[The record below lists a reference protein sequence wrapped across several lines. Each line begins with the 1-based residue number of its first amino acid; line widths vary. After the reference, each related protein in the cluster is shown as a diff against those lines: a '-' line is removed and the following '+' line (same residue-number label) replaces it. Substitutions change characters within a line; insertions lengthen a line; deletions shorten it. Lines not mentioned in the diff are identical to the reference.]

1 MIGRPRGHRCAS
13 AVINTTQRKPKNIA
27 PTTVNG
33 LICGRVSTKRKNIKR
48 GGKIVNV
55 LNAAASCLTVIIMY
69 NAKNAVIF

>member
-1 MIGRPRGHRCAS
+1 MIGHPRGHRCAS
-13 AVINTTQRKPKNIA
+13 AAINTTQRKIKNIA

-33 LICGRVSTKRKNIKR
+33 SICVRVFTKRKNINS